1 MHRIRLDTLARRSLL
16 RRLRTI
22 DSAAGPEAEMEG
34 RRVLLL
40 ASNNYLDLAAHP
52 RVTEAAS
59 QAIRRYG
66 VGAGASRLI
75 SGTLRPHRELEE
87 HLAAF
92 KRVEAA
98 LVFST
103 GYQANLGLVQIL
115 AEDRAFIYADR
126 LCHASLIDA
135 CRLCSATLR
144 VYRHRETS
152 QLRRLLQRSA
162 RSQPGSSRQALIVT
176 DGVFSMDGD
185 LAPLP
190 DLLKAAAEAR
200 AVLMVD
206 DAHGTGVMG
215 AKGRGTV
222 EHFGLEGH
230 AIVQMGTLS
239 KALGG
244 FGGFVAGSRDLI
256 EYLVNQAR
264 SFIYTTALPPAIA
277 AAAKAAL
284 EVIEA
289 EPERRE
295 RLWRLRER
303 LVNGLRQLGF
313 NTLDSASPIIPLMIG
328 DANAALQLSDHLLE
342 HAIYAPAIRPPTVPD
357 GTSRIRLSVTAGH
370 TPEQIDYVLEVL
382 AKVRDSDG
390 RLRERLT
397 NVRGAGGART
407 RRGRLPRP

>member
-1 MHRIRLDTLARRSLL
+1 MYRTRLDALARRALL
-16 RRLRTI
+16 RQLRII
-22 DSAAGPEAEMEG
+22 DSAAGPEVEMAG

-52 RVTEAAS
+52 RVTEAAI

-87 HLAAF
+87 HLAGF
-92 KRVEAA
+92 KRVESA

-103 GYQANLGLVQIL
+103 GYQANLGLVQTL
-115 AEDRAFIYADR
+115 AEDRTVIYADR
-126 LCHASLIDA
+126 LCHASLIEA
-135 CRLCSATLR
+135 CRLSSATLK
-144 VYRHRETS
+144 VYRHREVA
-152 QLRRLLQRSA
+152 QLRRFLQRND
-162 RSQPGSSRQALIVT
+162 RSRSRSSRQALIVT

-190 DLLKAAAEAR
+190 DLLRTTDEASAA
-200 AVLMVD
+200 LLVD

-215 AKGRGTV
+215 PNGRGTV
-222 EHFGLEGH
+222 EHFGLEGRS
-230 AIVQMGTLS
+230 IVQTGTLS

-244 FGGFVAGSRDLI
+244 FGGFVAGPRDLI
-256 EYLVNQAR
+256 EYLVNRAR
-264 SFIYTTALPPAIA
+264 SFIYTTAIPPAVA

-295 RLWRLRER
+295 RLWSLRER
-303 LVNGLRQLGF
+303 LHTGLRRLLGF

-328 DANAALQLSDHLLE
+328 DADAALRLSDHLLE
-342 HAIYAPAIRPPTVPD
+342 HAVYAPAIRPPTVPD
-357 GTSRIRLSVTAGH
+357 GTSRVRMSVTAGH

-382 AKVRDSDG
+382 SKVRHSDG
-390 RLRERLT
+390 RLWEQLT
-397 NVRGAGGART
+397 NAS
-407 RRGRLPRP
+407 LPLPP